1 MFSHI
6 KELFSR
12 PSGYTIARSVRLRS
26 SASAY
31 FNRTPASAGN
41 RKTWTWSGWVKRGV
55 LSGSSTYALFD
66 VQIDSNNWTTFWFRN
81 DAVGYDV
88 SYTST
93 ANRIILQSTAVYRDP
108 SAWYH
113 LVFSVDT
120 TQATAANRIRIYIN
134 GIEVTLNVYAVG
146 SGYVP
151 QNTDLS
157 INTTNSHAIG
167 RRNTATPDSY
177 FDGYLTEI
185 NFIDGQALT
194 PSSFGSTNATT
205 GVWQPAK
212 YTGTYGTN
220 GFYLNFSDNSSNTA
234 TTIGKDYSG
243 NGNNWTPNNISVTSG
258 STYDSM
264 TDVPTLTSATAANYC
279 VMNPLDKD
287 SSATV
292 SDGNLTVSRASGA
305 YSAVRASFMLPT
317 SGKFYAEAT
326 VGTTTASGTSLSF
339 GFATDT
345 AVLNNAAAT
354 GQYILYGAGSG
365 SCAIYSSGTSLGS
378 VSGVFSTGDI
388 LQIAFDGATGK
399 AWVGK
404 NNVWYNA
411 TAGTTGDPANG
422 TNNTF
427 SLSGLNIFPVAVLL
441 NDTLYFNAGQR
452 PFSYTPPTGYV
463 ALNTYNLPTSTITNG
478 AAYMA
483 ATLYAGSSSAQSIT
497 NTVNGVS
504 FQPDLVWGKNRS
516 NVNSHRLTDVNRGVG
531 LVLFSNSTNGDT
543 TGDGQLSS
551 FNSNGWTF
559 TSGAGAGLNES
570 GNNYVAWNWKAGGTP
585 VTNTNGSITST
596 VSAGAT
602 QGFSVVTY
610 TGTGAVGTVGHGLG
624 VAPSMIIF
632 KERSGGAS
640 SGVNDWGV
648 YHVSTGNTGQLRL
661 DLTAAF
667 VANSTCFNNTSPT
680 SSVFTIGSQQ
690 NFNESSGAYVA
701 YCFAA
706 VAGYSAFGSYTGNG
720 STDGPFVYCGFRP
733 RWVMIKCT
741 NTTGDWWLEDT
752 SRNTYNAADLV
763 LFPNTSGAESGSSV
777 YYWDF
782 LSNGFK
788 LRSTSAGY
796 NGSGNTY
803 IYAAFA
809 ENPFKNA
816 LAR

>member
-12 PSGYTIARSVRLRS
+12 PSGYNISRSVRLRS

-31 FNRTPASAGN
+31 FNRTFTSTGN
-41 RKTWTWSGWVKRGV
+41 RQKWTLSTWQKIG
-55 LSGSSTYALFD
+55 
-66 VQIDSNNWTTFWFRN
+66 
-81 DAVGYDV
+81 DV
-88 SYTST
+88 SNGSILLQQYTDES
-93 ANRIILQSTAVYRDP
+93 NQSQVRFGNSSGQSRFYDLVGASFVCDISWSPAHRDP

-113 LVFSVDT
+113 VVFAVDT
-120 TQATAANRIRIYIN
+120 TQAT
-134 GIEVTLNVYAVG
+134 
-146 SGYVP
+146 
-151 QNTDLS
+151 NTDR
-157 INTTNSHAIG
+157 IKFYVNGVQI
-167 RRNTATPDSY
+167 TATSSATWPSQNANLR
-177 FDGYLTEI
+177 FNTNTSHFINQNGAGSSFGDGYKTEI

-194 PSSFGSTNATT
+194 PSSFGETDSIT
-205 GVWQPAK
+205 GVWKPKK
-212 YTGTYGTN
+212 YAGTYGTN

-264 TDVPTLTSATAANYC
+264 TDVPTLTSATAANY
-279 VMNPLDKD
+279 
-287 SSATV
+287 
-292 SDGNLTVSRASGA
+292 
-305 YSAVRASFMLPT
+305 
-317 SGKFYAEAT
+317 
-326 VGTTTASGTSLSF
+326 
-339 GFATDT
+339 
-345 AVLNNAAAT
+345 AVLNPVDSYAAGLSNANLKFAD
-354 GQYILYGAGSG
+354 GSG
-365 SCAIYSSGTSLGS
+365 SVYQAYSTIVNSDIATYKFYCEVTVDASYGVGIAPETKSGSNSTDRT
-378 VSGVFSTGDI
+378 GVLAYYSTGLKYNGLTGSSYGASFTANDI
-388 LQIAFDGATGK
+388 IGIAVGNGQVEFFKNGVSQGVAFSSLTGAWKFAVWAAGATGI
-399 AWVGK
+399 GC
-404 NNVWYNA
+404 
-411 TAGTTGDPANG
+411 
-422 TNNTF
+422 
-427 SLSGLNIFPVAVLL
+427 S
-441 NDTLYFNAGQR
+441 FNFGQR

-610 TGTGAVGTVGHGLG
+610 TGTGSAATVGHGLG
-624 VAPSMIIF
+624 VAPSMIII
-632 KERSGGAS
+632 KGRTGTA
-640 SGVNDWGV
+640 NNWTV
-648 YHVSTGNTGQLRL
+648 YHSAVGNTGALFL
-661 DLTAAF
+661 NLTNATDTGSAYW
-667 VANSTCFNNTSPT
+667 NNTSPT
-680 SSVFTIGSQQ
+680 SSVFTINTGSGS
-690 NFNESSGAYVA
+690 NTSTYNYVA

-706 VAGYSAFGSYTGNG
+706 VKGFSAFGSYTGNG
-720 STDGPFVYCGFRP
+720 SSDGPFVYCGFRP
-733 RWVMIKCT
+733 RYLLIRNSSIAASWEII
-741 NTTGDWWLEDT
+741 DT
-752 SRNTYNAADLV
+752 SRDPYNVAYHDLY
-763 LFPNTSGAESGSSV
+763 AESSSAESTGTNRL
-777 YYWDF
+777 DM

-788 LRSTSAGY
+788 IRDSNTFL
-796 NGSGNTY
+796 NGNGNTV

-809 ENPFKNA
+809 ENPTKYA

>member
-1 MFSHI
+1 MFAS
-6 KELFSR
+6 KDVFLT
-12 PSGYTIARSVRLRS
+12 PPTGGYTIGKSVRLRS

-31 FNRTPASAGN
+31 LNRTFGTPTDN
-41 RKTWTWSGWVKRGV
+41 KKWTMSMWLKRGSLGGSINIFGSV
-55 LSGSSTYALFD
+55 ITGGYFEFRFNTSDQIYIQNRVSSTNLLVA
-66 VQIDSNNWTTFWFRN
+66 N
-81 DAVGYDV
+81 
-88 SYTST
+88 T
-93 ANRIILQSTAVYRDP
+93 AAVYRDP

-113 LVFSVDT
+113 IVFAFDSAN
-120 TQATAANRIRIYIN
+120 ATASNRNLLYVNGVNVAISANS
-134 GIEVTLNVYAVG
+134 G
-146 SGYVP
+146 SGDACAFNSSG
-151 QNTDLS
+151 NTQYIGNSDTY
-157 INTTNSHAIG
+157 TT
-167 RRNTATPDSY
+167 

-194 PSSFGSTNATT
+194 PSSFGSTNSIT

-220 GFYLNFSDNSSNTA
+220 GFYLNFSSNGTSAALGTDFSGNSNT
-234 TTIGKDYSG
+234 
-243 NGNNWTPNNISVTSG
+243 WTVNNISVTAG

-279 VMNPLDKD
+279 VLNPLDKD

-345 AVLNNAAAT
+345 AILNNAAAT

-378 VSGVFSTGDI
+378 ISGVFSAGDI

-452 PFSYTPPTGYV
+452 PFTYTPPTGFV

-478 AAYMA
+478 AGYMA
-483 ATLYAGSSSAQSIT
+483 ATTYTGNGSTQTINNSS
-497 NTVNGVS
+497 NGVS
-504 FQPDLVWGKNRS
+504 FQPDFVWVKNRTNANNHILADAVRGTGLYLASS
-516 NVNSHRLTDVNRGVG
+516 NTDAEQSAANSITA
-531 LVLFSNSTNGDT
+531 
-543 TGDGQLSS
+543 
-551 FNSNGWTF
+551 FNSNGF
-559 TSGAGAGLNES
+559 SIGSISG
-570 GNNYVAWNWKAGGTP
+570 GNANGSAVVGWQWKAGGTSAS
-585 VTNTNGSITST
+585 NTNGSITST
-596 VSAGAT
+596 VSAGAL

-610 TGTGAVGTVGHGLG
+610 TGNGTNGATVGHGLG
-624 VAPSMIIF
+624 VAPSMIIEKGRTSTYNWSVQGCGKLWTPATSNLF
-632 KERSGGAS
+632 LNTTGALNASGAI
-640 SGVNDWGV
+640 
-648 YHVSTGNTGQLRL
+648 
-661 DLTAAF
+661 AA
-667 VANSTCFNNTSPT
+667 PT
-680 SSVFTIGSQQ
+680 SSVFTPSAVAYA
-690 NFNESSGAYVA
+690 NESGVSNIA

-720 STDGPFVYCGFRP
+720 SADGTFVYTGFRP
-733 RWVMIKCT
+733 RFVMVKRT
-741 NTTGDWWLEDT
+741 DTTGDWIVED
-752 SRNTYNAADLV
+752 SGRNTYNLTNFY
-763 LFPNTSGAESGSSV
+763 LLPNSSTSEGVGDSTNV
-777 YYWDF
+777 VFDF

-788 LRSTSAGY
+788 LRGTAA
-796 NGSGNTY
+796 NGNASGGTY
-803 IYAAFA
+803 IYACFA